1 MPALLKAFLEQALQP
16 GFATAKPEEAG
27 RMWKKLLTGK
37 TARIVVTMGMP
48 VFIYRWYFRA
58 HGLKN
63 LKRSILGLC
72 GIGPIR
78 ETLIGMI
85 EASDNTAR
93 EKWLVKMRAL
103 GGEGR

>member
-1 MPALLKAFLEQALQP
+1 M
-16 GFATAKPEEAG
+16 TH
-27 RMWKKLLTGK
+27 
-37 TARIVVTMGMP
+37 V
-48 VFIYRWYFRA
+48 IYRWFFRT

-63 LKRSILGLC
+63 LKRSILGFC

>member
-1 MPALLKAFLEQALQP
+1 LK
-16 GFATAKPEEAG
+16 
-27 RMWKKLLTGK
+27 
-37 TARIVVTMGMP
+37 
-48 VFIYRWYFRA
+48 
-58 HGLKN
+58 H
-63 LKRSILGLC
+63 SILGFC